1 MSGPKGESGIK
12 GNKNEKRG
20 KPLAFIRDLIDRY
33 YAHDVARDGA
43 ALTYYLLFAIFP
55 LLVFVSTLVGLMD
68 LDIEETLTA
77 MSRILPEQVL
87 GIVGS
92 YLEYV
97 STSPSRQLLV
107 FSLIFSVWF
116 PLRATSCLMHS
127 VRKAYG
133 VPQPP
138 SMIGGTLRN
147 LIFTL
152 WLIVTIAASIVLT
165 TVGRRAL
172 QFVSGLIH
180 IPDQFINVWE
190 TLRFAVLGVIML
202 LVLVPLT
209 VLVFSRFD
217 RKYYLAGLAIIVLTT
232 AAFFLHFESRRPQAR
247 ELVILA
253 VLCALAVAS
262 RAAFAA
268 VPHFKPMLAI
278 VMLTGIAFGPEAGF
292 LCGAISGFASN
303 FIFGQGPWTPWQMF
317 AYGIGGL
324 LAGLFAMWGILK
336 KAPKGWKD
344 VIILAVFGFFGILLV
359 VGPLLD
365 TSTFFTVATSYDA
378 ASVLAVYLA
387 GVPVNCVHGA
397 AVALTMLLFGKPLLE
412 RLQRI
417 QIKYG
422 MMEP

>member
-1 MSGPKGESGIK
+1 M
-12 GNKNEKRG
+12 NKSHIAT
-20 KPLAFIRDLIDRY
+20 LLIFLLVIPATLFFGLR
-33 YAHDVARDGA
+33 
-43 ALTYYLLFAIFP
+43 LTGRAYYLT
-55 LLVFVSTLVGLMD
+55 STLVI
-68 LDIEETLTA
+68 IE
-77 MSRILPEQVL
+77 IIIPF
-87 GIVGS
+87 
-92 YLEYV
+92 
-97 STSPSRQLLV
+97 LL
-107 FSLIFSVWF
+107 
-116 PLRATSCLMHS
+116 A
-127 VRKAYG
+127 
-133 VPQPP
+133 
-138 SMIGGTLRN
+138 
-147 LIFTL
+147 
-152 WLIVTIAASIVLT
+152 
-165 TVGRRAL
+165 
-172 QFVSGLIH
+172 
-180 IPDQFINVWE
+180 
-190 TLRFAVLGVIML
+190 
-202 LVLVPLT
+202 
-209 VLVFSRFD
+209 
-217 RKYYLAGLAIIVLTT
+217 
-232 AAFFLHFESRRPQAR
+232 FESRKPQAR
-247 ELVILA
+247 ELVVIA
-253 VLCALAVAS
+253 VLSALAVAA
-262 RAAFAA
+262 RVVIPIPNFKAIFAII
-268 VPHFKPMLAI
+268 MLS
-278 VMLTGIAFGPEAGF
+278 GIAFGPEAGF

>member
-1 MSGPKGESGIK
+1 MNTKKTTWRFWLS
-12 GNKNEKRG
+12 
-20 KPLAFIRDLIDRY
+20 
-33 YAHDVARDGA
+33 
-43 ALTYYLLFAIFP
+43 
-55 LLVFVSTLVGLMD
+55 LV
-68 LDIEETLTA
+68 I
-77 MSRILPEQVL
+77 
-87 GIVGS
+87 
-92 YLEYV
+92 
-97 STSPSRQLLV
+97 
-107 FSLIFSVWF
+107 
-116 PLRATSCLMHS
+116 
-127 VRKAYG
+127 
-133 VPQPP
+133 
-138 SMIGGTLRN
+138 
-147 LIFTL
+147 
-152 WLIVTIAASIVLT
+152 
-165 TVGRRAL
+165 
-172 QFVSGLIH
+172 
-180 IPDQFINVWE
+180 
-190 TLRFAVLGVIML
+190 L

-217 RKYYLAGLAIIVLTT
+217 RKYYLAGLAIIVLTM
-232 AAFFLHFESRRPQAR
+232 AAFFLHFESRKPQAR

-365 TSTFFTVATSYDA
+365 TSTFFMAGYNTSSPMAIY
-378 ASVLAVYLA
+378 LAV
-387 GVPVNCVHGA
+387 VPVNCVHGT
-397 AVALTMLLFGKPLLE
+397 AVALTMLLFGKPLLD

-417 QIKYG
+417 PIKYG